1 MRHEIAV
8 SVRRKIAE
16 AEKDALYV
24 CGNSDFVIVFDL
36 DEDWDEHETKTARFT
51 WNGGRQDVIFE
62 GNECPVPVISN
73 TYSFGVGIFAGNLE
87 TSTPARVP
95 CKKSILCSGGPPH
108 DPPPDVYAQIMAMLS
123 AGASDEQIEAAVD
136 KYLKENPIDDALPA
150 VTEEDDGKILMVKGG
165 AWTPGE
171 LPKYDG
177 AYEVTPLADEATTL
191 LTKEKYLDSNVTVNK
206 VPYYETSNNEGG
218 ETVYIAREVDIY
230 GD

>member
-1 MRHEIAV
+1 MGYEIAV
-8 SVRRKIAE
+8 DVRRKIAT
-16 AEKDALYV
+16 AAKDALYV
-24 CGNSDFVIVFDL
+24 CGNSDFSIRFAFD
-36 DEDWDEHETKTARFT
+36 EEWSGQEVKTARF
-51 WNGGRQDVIFE
+51 NYGGKSADIVFSGDV
-62 GNECPVPVISN
+62 CPVPVISN
-73 TYSFGVGIFAGNLE
+73 ATHFYVGVYAGDLY
-87 TSTPARVP
+87 TTTPAYVSAR
-95 CKKSILCSGGPPH
+95 KSILCGGNLPA

-165 AWTPGE
+165 AWAPGE

-218 ETVYIAREVDIY
+218 ETVYIATEVDIY